1 MARKRRVTRKHGLRL
16 PVRYASL
23 FIACLTAACTEPP
36 TSLGTDQPVVSL
48 VLIAG
53 QSRHEAVITLAA
65 PASGP
70 IPSTPLPVPP
80 SEVSLG
86 VRDEAGTLHPLGPT
100 GEPGRF
106 RVELD
111 ALPGHQYQLEGTIG
125 GEPVT
130 AETTV
135 PSRFE
140 MMEPAGDTLRA
151 SAPGTGPAFWE
162 APYRFETEGGAGFSL
177 QLVQASGLISV
188 IGSLRERSGVWR
200 LFLLPTLDYT
210 APLHLR
216 ILALDQAA
224 AQWLFSSTPR
234 SNIRGALGGFGS
246 ALPLVR
252 PLVVE

>member
-1 MARKRRVTRKHGLRL
+1 MSRKHRHRL
-16 PVRYASL
+16 AVRYASFFL
-23 FIACLTAACTEPP
+23 ACLTAACTEPP
-36 TSLGTDQPVVSL
+36 TSLGGDVPVLTL

-53 QSRHEAVITLAA
+53 QSQHEAVITLAA

-80 SEVSLG
+80 SEVDLG
-86 VRDEAGTLHPLGPT
+86 VRDDAGTFHPLAST

-106 RVELD
+106 RVQLD
-111 ALPGHQYQLEGTIG
+111 ALPGHRYLLEGTIG
-125 GEPVT
+125 GELVT

-135 PSRFE
+135 PTHFE

-151 SAPGTGPAFWE
+151 SAPDTGPAFWE
-162 APYRFETEGGAGFSL
+162 TPYRFETEGGAAFNL
-177 QLVQASGLISV
+177 QLVQASGNV
-188 IGSLRERSGVWR
+188 TAIGSLRERSGVWS

-216 ILALDQAA
+216 VLAVDQAA
-224 AQWLFSSTPR
+224 ARWLFSSTPR
-234 SNIRGALGGFGS
+234 SNVRGALGGFGS